1 MKEIWKDVKGYEGF
15 YQVSNL
21 GRVKKLSYTI
31 INSNGKCVHYKEHF
45 VICNIAKMGY
55 YMFDLRIYNKKRKR
69 VYLHRIIAEA
79 FIHNPN
85 NLPCINHKDE
95 NKLNNN
101 IDNLE
106 WCTYQYN
113 IIYGN
118 SRKKSVE
125 TRHKNGTYENISK
138 ETRDNIS
145 KALLGKKK
153 SPQHCKHISEG
164 RKRMLAEKR
173 MERCNKDG

>member
-1 MKEIWKDVKGYEGF
+1 MKEIWKDIKGYEGL

-21 GRVKKLSYTI
+21 GKVKRLPALITRRD
-31 INSNGKCVHYKEHF
+31 GRCVYFKERL
-45 VICNIAKMGY
+45 VSCNIAPMGY
-55 YMFDLRIYNKKRKR
+55 YMFDLHKYGEKRKR

-79 FIHNPN
+79 FIPNPD

-106 WCTYQYN
+106 WCTYAYN
-113 IIYGN
+113 LTYGSN
-118 SRKKSVE
+118 RKKSVE
-125 TRHKNGTYENISK
+125 TRRKNGTYDNISQ

-153 SPQHCKHISEG
+153 SSEHCKHISEG
-164 RKRMLAEKR
+164 RKRMLAERKT
-173 MERCNKDG
+173 RCNKDG